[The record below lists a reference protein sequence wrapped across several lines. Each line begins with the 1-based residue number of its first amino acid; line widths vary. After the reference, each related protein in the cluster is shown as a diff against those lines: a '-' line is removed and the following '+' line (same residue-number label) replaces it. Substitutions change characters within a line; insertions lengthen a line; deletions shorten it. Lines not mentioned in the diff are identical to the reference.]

1 MSLTPLTFT
10 GVSQFSADFQ
20 KILQRTVT
28 IASQPIQSMQSEQ
41 ANILAKKQLLTNM
54 NGSVAALAEAVSA
67 LGGLGG
73 SKALSATSSDYTKVS
88 VGSTS
93 ASAPATYTISEIT
106 SVARSASATSAGYAN
121 STTATV
127 SASGS
132 VRLTFGG
139 ESYDTTLSSEDN
151 NLVGLRDWIN
161 SQGAGVTATIL
172 TTGTG
177 VTPYYLS
184 ITANSSGLKP
194 ITLVDDPEGAATNLL
209 AVTDNGANA
218 AFKVNGVAVSK
229 ASNLINDVVSGLA
242 FTIAGTTGLNETVT
256 LTLATDRSMLSS
268 ALSSFA
274 TAYNAVVDQVD
285 AQIGENAGLLSGDI
299 IVREVQQKLRA
310 VSGYLGSGTISS
322 LAALGLEFGENG
334 KASGKASLNPD
345 TFAALSDT
353 EIQAALT
360 FLGSESTG
368 FGSLAAD
375 LTSIS
380 DPVTGMIRTQQDFY
394 GKRDKTLSDQI
405 DTVTERV
412 ANLQLSTSQK
422 LQTMDV
428 LLAHLESQQTVLNA
442 CIQGLYLTLFGKN
455 DE

>member
-1 MSLTPLTFT
+1 
-10 GVSQFSADFQ
+10 
-20 KILQRTVT
+20 
-28 IASQPIQSMQSEQ
+28 
-41 ANILAKKQLLTNM
+41 
-54 NGSVAALAEAVSA
+54 
-67 LGGLGG
+67 
-73 SKALSATSSDYTKVS
+73 
-88 VGSTS
+88 
-93 ASAPATYTISEIT
+93 
-106 SVARSASATSAGYAN
+106 
-121 STTATV
+121 
-127 SASGS
+127 
-132 VRLTFGG
+132 
-139 ESYDTTLSSEDN
+139 
-151 NLVGLRDWIN
+151 
-161 SQGAGVTATIL
+161 
-172 TTGTG
+172 
-177 VTPYYLS
+177 
-184 ITANSSGLKP
+184 
-194 ITLVDDPEGAATNLL
+194 
-209 AVTDNGANA
+209 
-218 AFKVNGVAVSK
+218 
-229 ASNLINDVVSGLA
+229 VVSGLA

-256 LTLATDRSMLSS
+256 LTLATDRSMLSN

-322 LAALGLEFGENG
+322 LAALGLEFGDD
-334 KASGKASLNPD
+334 GKASLNPD

-394 GKRDKTLSDQI
+394 GKRDETLSDQI
-405 DTVTERV
+405 DIVTERV

-442 CIQGLYLTLFGKN
+442 SIQGLYLTLFGKN
-455 DE
+455 DK